1 MEDLLQ
7 AFITFLTDLFAAL
20 NEFLGGKLAFGDVL
34 GGITDIIGGEETTAP
49 AEVK

>member
-20 NEFLGGKLAFGDVL
+20 EEFLGGSFAFGDILGEVGGML
-34 GGITDIIGGEETTAP
+34 GGEGDGTDGE
-49 AEVK
+49 

>member
-20 NEFLGGKLAFGDVL
+20 NEFLGGKLAFGDIL
-34 GGITDIIGGEETTAP
+34 GGITDIMGETTTAP
-49 AEVK
+49 AVTE